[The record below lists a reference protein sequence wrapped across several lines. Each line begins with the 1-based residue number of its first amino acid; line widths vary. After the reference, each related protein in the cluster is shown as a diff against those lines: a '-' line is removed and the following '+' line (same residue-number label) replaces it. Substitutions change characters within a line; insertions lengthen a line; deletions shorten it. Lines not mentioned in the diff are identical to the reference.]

1 MCTCSD
7 VVAAQGSLARC
18 CRQYVLKGHSE
29 SACLLV
35 YCICDILMQMLH
47 GAVQVAKVAVVV
59 GLTALATD
67 KLQKEYVTRK
77 VTTPS
82 PL

>member
-1 MCTCSD
+1 
-7 VVAAQGSLARC
+7 
-18 CRQYVLKGHSE
+18 
-29 SACLLV
+29 
-35 YCICDILMQMLH
+35 MQVLH